1 MWRDFKR
8 IIKSGFINFWRNG
21 FVSLASILVMTVTL
35 FVLGTVLFVGAMLEA
50 SLDQIKDKVDI
61 NVYFITTADEGEI
74 LALKQSIEDLPE
86 VASVEYVSRDEALLR
101 FRQRHADD
109 QLTLQALEELG
120 ENPLGA
126 NLNIKAKETSQ
137 YEGIAMFLQNESAL
151 LSGGTSIVDKVNYFQ
166 NKVAIDK
173 LTKIIDSSEK
183 FGLGIMII
191 LVVASV
197 LITFNTIR
205 LAIYTSRDE
214 IGVMQLVG
222 ASDAYIRGP
231 FVFEGIM
238 YGIVSS
244 FLTLLLFY
252 PLTLWLGPITKSF
265 FGNINIFHYFV
276 NNFATIFLI
285 IVVSGVT
292 LGAVSSYLAVR
303 KYLKT

>member
-1 MWRDFKR
+1 MWLNLKR

-35 FVLGTVLFVGAMLEA
+35 FVLGTVLFVGAMLDA
-50 SLDQIKDKVDI
+50 SLTQIKDKVDI
-61 NVYFITTADEGEI
+61 NVYFVTAADEEEI
-74 LALKQSIEDLPE
+74 LALKKSVEALPE
-86 VASVEYVSRDEALLR
+86 VASVEYVSRDDALAR

-109 QLTLQALEELG
+109 QLTLQALDELG

-137 YEGIAMFLQNESAL
+137 YEDIATFLQKESVL
-151 LSGGTSIVDKVNYFQ
+151 TSGDTPIIDKVNYFQ
-166 NKVAIDK
+166 NKIAIDK
-173 LTKIIDSSEK
+173 LTKIVDSSEK

-222 ASDAYIRGP
+222 ASRAYIRGP
-231 FVFEGIM
+231 FVFEGTM
-238 YGIVSS
+238 YGIISA

-285 IVVSGVT
+285 IVVSGIV

-303 KYLKT
+303 KYLKA